1 MAYGSLLQDRRRA
14 LHARAV
20 AAIEGLYSERLT
32 EHVERLAHH
41 ALRGEVWEK
50 AVPYLLQAGL
60 KAFEHSAHRE
70 ATTSFEQGLDA
81 VQHLPEN
88 RVRTEQAIDLHLG
101 ASGAM
106 ASMGR
111 RAKGTEH
118 AREARLLAETLG
130 DERRLGR
137 ALSRLGMDA
146 WMAGDPERALELAQ
160 RALVLAT
167 AHDDV
172 TVQASATLRLGIVR
186 QTIGDY
192 RRATE
197 YLGRIVETLQGDR
210 RYERLETGL
219 LTSVYAQDRLAWS
232 LAELG
237 EFAEAMARA
246 DEAVRVAH
254 EIDHASSLVVG
265 YRSLGLVSL
274 RRGELMQA
282 IPPLERSVELCRTI
296 PVPALFDVS
305 AAYLGYAYALSG
317 RLREGVALLEEA
329 LVDPAATGIAN
340 HSLFLAHLGEA
351 HLLAGC
357 RDDASEV
364 ARRALDLARRQKER
378 GNEAWVLRLL
388 GEIAAQA
395 DPPGLAAAQEHYGQA
410 LARADE
416 LGMRPLVAHCHL
428 GLGKLYR
435 RTGDGAKA
443 EEHLATAKA
452 MYREMD
458 MGFYLAQAEKA

>member
-1 MAYGSLLQDRRRA
+1 M
-14 LHARAV
+14 
-20 AAIEGLYSERLT
+20 E
-32 EHVERLAHH
+32 
-41 ALRGEVWEK
+41 
-50 AVPYLLQAGL
+50 
-60 KAFEHSAHRE
+60 
-70 ATTSFEQGLDA
+70 
-81 VQHLPEN
+81 
-88 RVRTEQAIDLHLG
+88 
-101 ASGAM
+101 
-106 ASMGR
+106 
-111 RAKGTEH
+111 
-118 AREARLLAETLG
+118 
-130 DERRLGR
+130 
-137 ALSRLGMDA
+137 A

-172 TVQASATLRLGIVR
+172 TLQAWAALRLGIIW

-192 RRATE
+192 RRVTE
-197 YLGRIVETLQGDR
+197 YLGRVAEALQGDR
-210 RYERLETGL
+210 RYERLETGV
-219 LTSVYAQDRLAWS
+219 LTSVFARDRLAWC

-254 EIDHASSLVVG
+254 EIDHPSSLVVG

-274 RRGELMQA
+274 RRGDLMQA

-329 LVDPAATGIAN
+329 LSDPGSTGIAN

-351 HLLAGC
+351 HLLAGR
-357 RDDASEV
+357 RDDALAV
-364 ARRALDLARRQKER
+364 ARRALDLAHRQKER

-395 DPPGLAAAQEHYGQA
+395 DPPDLESAQAHYGRA

-416 LGMRPLVAHCHL
+416 LGMRPQAAHCHL

-435 RTGDGAKA
+435 RTGKRQEAQ
-443 EEHLATAKA
+443 EHLTTATT

-458 MGFYLAQAEKA
+458 MRFWLDQAEAELAELR